1 MLGLPCWADF
11 SLVVASGSYSPL
23 VVHGISSHTRMCGL
37 QKLKLPGCSTQ
48 AQQLW
53 FMGLV
58 APQHVESS
66 QTKLEPMSPAL
77 EVVSLSLSHKGSFLS
92 EFLMNYTYITLEKDI
107 GNHQ

>member
-1 MLGLPCWADF
+1 
-11 SLVVASGSYSPL
+11 
-23 VVHGISSHTRMCGL
+23 MCGL